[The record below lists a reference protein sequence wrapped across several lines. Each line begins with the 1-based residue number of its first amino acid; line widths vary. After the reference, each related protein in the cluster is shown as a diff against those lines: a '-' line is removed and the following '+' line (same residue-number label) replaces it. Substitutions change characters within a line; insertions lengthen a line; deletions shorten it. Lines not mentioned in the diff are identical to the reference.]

1 MMERIGKYY
10 YGSHFLDLYR
20 YIGCSHLLP
29 LLPLPNLH
37 TLFRN
42 EYYHSLFIFIYFIMV
57 AVPPHLL
64 RAISKS
70 KATTPEHRE
79 VARSSLAHTEQ
90 FLKNCQKRREQYLKT
105 YNQVQQQI
113 VPPQLF
119 RNVIASDQADNAQ
132 RTRAKKSLDHLETII
147 GKVRGA
153 QQALGSSQSSEPG
166 TSHVV
171 PSLTATDDPPYRAVY
186 DIHESSNEGDLP
198 GDLIRDNGKKEAE
211 ETKPSSDKA
220 VNEAFENVGLVLG
233 FYKKFFQWL
242 SIDNKDMDVIST
254 VHFEKLQMVFGD
266 GGEFLSNFTGCID
279 VIGHELTHAV
289 TEHTSPL
296 DYYGQAGALNEHISD
311 AFGIMAKQR
320 VQDEKSDVADW
331 LIGEDCIL
339 PGVKGTALRSMKEP
353 GTAYDDPVFG
363 KDPQVGHMKQFR
375 TTFEDNGGVH
385 IYSGIPNKAFY
396 RASVSFG
403 GYS

>member
-1 MMERIGKYY
+1 
-10 YGSHFLDLYR
+10 
-20 YIGCSHLLP
+20 
-29 LLPLPNLH
+29 
-37 TLFRN
+37 
-42 EYYHSLFIFIYFIMV
+42 MV
-57 AVPPHLL
+57 AVPPHIL

-70 KATTPEHRE
+70 KAATPEHRE
-79 VARSSLAHTEQ
+79 IARSSLAHTEQ
-90 FLKNCQKRREQYLKT
+90 FLKDCQKRREQFLKT
-105 YNQVQQQI
+105 YNQVQRQMI
-113 VPPQLF
+113 VPPELF
-119 RNVIASDQADNAQ
+119 RNVIASDQADSAQ
-132 RTRAKKSLDHLETII
+132 RTRAKQGLDHLETII

-153 QQALGSSQSSEPG
+153 QQALGSSQSTEPG
-166 TSHVV
+166 TSYAVS
-171 PSLTATDDPPYRAVY
+171 SLTATNDPPYRAVY
-186 DIHESSNEGDLP
+186 DIHESSNEGELP

-211 ETKPSSDKA
+211 STKPSSDKA
-220 VNEAFENVGLVLG
+220 VNEAFDNVGLVLG

-254 VHFEKLQMVFGD
+254 VHFGKQYENAFWDPEKLQMVFGD
-266 GGEFLSNFTGCID
+266 GGEFLNNFTGCID

-296 DYYGQAGALNEHISD
+296 DYYGQAGALNEHVSD
-311 AFGIMAKQR
+311 VFGIMVKQR

-375 TTFEDNGGVH
+375 TTYEDNGGVH

-396 RASVSFG
+396 LVSVSFG

>member
-1 MMERIGKYY
+1 
-10 YGSHFLDLYR
+10 
-20 YIGCSHLLP
+20 
-29 LLPLPNLH
+29 
-37 TLFRN
+37 
-42 EYYHSLFIFIYFIMV
+42 MV

-254 VHFEKLQMVFGD
+254 VHFGKQYENACELQ
-266 GGEFLSNFTGCID
+266 SQWT
-279 VIGHELTHAV
+279 
-289 TEHTSPL
+289 
-296 DYYGQAGALNEHISD
+296 
-311 AFGIMAKQR
+311 
-320 VQDEKSDVADW
+320 
-331 LIGEDCIL
+331 
-339 PGVKGTALRSMKEP
+339 
-353 GTAYDDPVFG
+353 
-363 KDPQVGHMKQFR
+363 
-375 TTFEDNGGVH
+375 
-385 IYSGIPNKAFY
+385 
-396 RASVSFG
+396 
-403 GYS
+403 